1 MTDLTSL
8 TPHNFLSLKT
18 EDSLYKYSATNFH
31 ENLGQINKWYTLIL
45 EQTCQEIKI
54 NLKR

>member
-1 MTDLTSL
+1 MTDVASL
-8 TPHNFLSLKT
+8 TPRNFLSLKT
-18 EDSLYKYSATNFH
+18 EDSL
-31 ENLGQINKWYTLIL
+31 GQINRWYTLIL